1 MVCKIIVLCFV
12 KFVQLNCFFYMD
24 RESIKVYFGGKLSKL
39 HIYVTVAFI
48 FEVTFPFI
56 CYLSYILLANFYR

>member
-1 MVCKIIVLCFV
+1 MFCEVCTTEL
-12 KFVQLNCFFYMD
+12 FFYMD

-56 CYLSYILLANFYR
+56 CYLLYYILLANFYR